1 MAYTPIPKGTPD
13 WDVPVNAAFT
23 AQDSRI
29 TDTED
34 VNDQQWFE
42 ITQNRNNLA
51 GISDWQPAD
60 NNVLSWTLD
69 PGLASGSVAPTSGAV
84 ALGQV
89 TVKVNAVV
97 NTLYAGQTN
106 PTTTATA
113 GYMGIYDAAGTLL
126 GQSADQSAAWNGGS
140 GPLAVPL
147 TAPVNL
153 VPGKYYI
160 ALLINA
166 AATGTWLR
174 GAGGASNWSNLPIVG
189 AQRFG
194 NFGAGLTAL
203 PASFSPGAVTA
214 SNNSFTFGVA

>member
-1 MAYTPIPKGTPD
+1 MAFTPIPKGTPN
-13 WDVPVNAAFT
+13 WDVPVNDAFT

-42 ITQNRNNLA
+42 ITQNRDGLA
-51 GISDWQPAD
+51 AISDWQPAD
-60 NNVLSWTLD
+60 NQILSWTID
-69 PGLASGSVAPTSGAV
+69 PALASGSVATTSGAV
-84 ALGQV
+84 ALGQIV
-89 TVKVNAVV
+89 VKVNAVV
-97 NTLYAGQTN
+97 NTLYAGLTAS
-106 PTTTATA
+106 TTTATA

-126 GQSADQSAAWNGGS
+126 GQTANQAATWNGTT
-140 GPLAVPL
+140 GPMAVPL
-147 TAPVNL
+147 TAPVSL
-153 VPGKYYI
+153 TPGKYYI

-174 GAGGASNWSNLPIVG
+174 GAGGGSNWANLPIAG

-194 NFGAGLTAL
+194 NTGAGLSAL
-203 PASFSPGAVTA
+203 PASFSPGAVSA

>member
-1 MAYTPIPKGTPD
+1 MAYTPIPAGTPN
-13 WDVPVNAAFT
+13 WDVPVNNAFT

-42 ITQNRNNLA
+42 ITQNRDNIA
-51 GISDWQPAD
+51 GISDWQPLD
-60 NNVLSWTLD
+60 NNVLTWTLD
-69 PGLASGSVAPTSGAV
+69 PAIASGSVATTSGSV

-89 TVKVNAVV
+89 EVKVNAVV
-97 NTLYAGQTN
+97 NTLYAGQSAT
-106 PTTTATA
+106 TTTATA

-126 GQSADQSAAWNGGS
+126 GQTADQSATWNAGN
-140 GPLAVPL
+140 GPRAAPL

-160 ALLINA
+160 ALLVTA

-174 GAGGASNWSNLPIVG
+174 GAGGASNWANLPLVG
-189 AQRFG
+189 VQRFG